1 MTVRHQVQR
10 LHPRYLLGNPSL
22 AWVSVDGV
30 KIGHLLEIGFGGCAV
45 EINPQSQKNIEK
57 FTGTGDGSKDIRH
70 LTLHYLN
77 SSYKLRVGRNA
88 STGTR
93 LGVEFY
99 FEDTMAFD
107 FIKSIIFP
115 MRYGAATRYMQLN
128 GLTSAADL
136 PIDLRT
142 DTDIPF
148 KLGTDGV
155 DGREVPFVSLSIRQ
169 DLVLNQ
175 FLREQSGIRTLHSI
189 WPGAITGDLHD
200 TEPLDQNILRAAFGF
215 FWTYSNG
222 DRSNVFYEIAL
233 EIMRILTAPITKTS

>member
-22 AWVSVDGV
+22 AWVSLDGI

-45 EINPQSQKNIEK
+45 EVNPQSQKKLEVLTVAGN
-57 FTGTGDGSKDIRH
+57 GSKDIRQ

-77 SSYKLRVGRNA
+77 TSYKLRIGRNA

-93 LGVEFY
+93 LGIEFY

-107 FIKSIIFP
+107 FVKSIIFP

-128 GLTSAADL
+128 GLSSATDL
-136 PIDLRT
+136 PIDLGT
-142 DTDIPF
+142 GGDIPF
-148 KLGTDGV
+148 KLSVDGV
-155 DGREVPFVSLSIRQ
+155 DGREIPFVSLSIRQ

-200 TEPLDQNILRAAFGF
+200 TDPLDQNILRAAFGF

-222 DRSNVFYEIAL
+222 DRSNVYYEIAS
-233 EIMRILTAPITKTS
+233 EIMRILGAPITKPL